1 MKALAGNRSHAL
13 ARQALLPFKLW
24 RAIFTV
30 VVVLSQAETSAATV
44 VMSGS
49 EHALTVADAEAWLDG
64 YLPYSLAS
72 AGIPGA
78 VVVVV
83 KDDGILLA
91 KGYGVADVARPIPV
105 DPHTTLFRVGSI
117 SKLFTWTAVMQLVEQ
132 QRIDLDADINRYLD
146 FRVPPFA
153 GRPVTM
159 RQLMTHRA
167 GFEEARRGIAT
178 LDPQRFV
185 PLGETMRRD
194 MPARVYAPGTT
205 PAYSNYGAALAGYI
219 VQRVSGEPFDDYVA
233 RHILRP
239 LGMQHS
245 TFQQPLPPALAPQM
259 SAGYINIHSPP
270 SPFELVVWA
279 PAGGLSA
286 TGEDMARFML
296 AHLQDGGLDGA
307 RILSNATARA
317 MHETPTTTMPGL
329 DRMMLGFFERSVNG
343 RRAIGHD
350 GDTVLFHSTLVLY
363 PDDGV
368 GIFASFN
375 SSGLHNAVMQ
385 VREQLVER
393 FSDRYLPATVSPADP
408 PYPIAMARAHARM
421 FSNTYWSSRSYSTSF
436 LAATRLLF
444 PVRVVLNPDDSVSLS
459 GLRGAD
465 GELKRFREVAP
476 FVWHE
481 IRGHERLAAIASQG
495 HIVRLSVDAQA
506 PATVFDAVPG
516 WESPAGLLPLFVCSI
531 IVLAAWLLLW
541 PIQAWVRR
549 RFERSI
555 TRSRPRL
562 QAEQALRVAVA
573 LALAAVMGWI
583 YILTRILN
591 PVGIYQLADQAGVV
605 LLSEGLTLVGFCGAL
620 VAAAIRAVMI
630 WSERSSKWGSRIGA
644 LVLVLSTAV
653 MAYTGWI
660 YCLMKFSLAF

>member
-1 MKALAGNRSHAL
+1 MRAFAPTLC
-13 ARQALLPFKLW
+13 
-24 RAIFTV
+24 RAILTIIA
-30 VVVLSQAETSAATV
+30 VLSHSETIAAHPAPT
-44 VMSGS
+44 
-49 EHALTVADAEAWLDG
+49 EHALTGADAEAWLDG
-64 YLPYSLAS
+64 YVPYALAS

-83 KDDGILLA
+83 KDDGVLLA
-91 KGYGVADVARPIPV
+91 KGYGVADVAHQAPV
-105 DPHTTLFRVGSI
+105 DPRATLFRVGSI

-178 LDPQRFV
+178 LDPQHIV
-185 PLGETMRRD
+185 SLGETMRRD

-239 LGMQHS
+239 LDMQHS

-259 SAGYINIHSPP
+259 SAGYTNIYSPP

-296 AHLQDGGLDGA
+296 AHLHEGALGAA
-307 RILSNATARA
+307 RILSTATAHA
-317 MHETPTTTMPGL
+317 MHTTPTTTMPVL
-329 DRMMLGFFERSVNG
+329 DRMMLGFFERNLNG

-375 SSGLHNAVMQ
+375 SGGIQNAVLQ
-385 VREQLVER
+385 VRQQLVER
-393 FSDRYLPATVSPADP
+393 FSDRYLPATVSPVDP
-408 PYPIAMARAHARM
+408 PYPVATAHAHARM
-421 FSNTYWSSRSYSTSF
+421 FSSIYWSSRSYSTSF
-436 LAATRLLF
+436 LAATKLLF
-444 PVRVVLNPDDSVSLS
+444 PVHVVVHPDDSVSLS
-459 GLRGAD
+459 GLRGPD

-476 FVWHE
+476 FVWSE
-481 IRGHERLAAIASQG
+481 IGGHERLAAIASKG
-495 HIVRLSVDAQA
+495 HIARLSVDAQA

-516 WESPAGLLPLFVCSI
+516 WESPAGLLPLFLCSI
-531 IVLAAWLLLW
+531 ILLAAWLLLW

-549 RFERSI
+549 RFELSI
-555 TRSRPRL
+555 TRSRARL
-562 QAEQALRVAVA
+562 RADQALRVAAA
-573 LALAAVMGWI
+573 LALAAIMGWI
-583 YILTRILN
+583 YILTRIMN
-591 PVGIYQLADQAGVV
+591 PVGIYQLADQAGVI
-605 LLSEGLTLVGFCGAL
+605 LLSEGLTLVGFSGAL
-620 VAAAIRAVMI
+620 ATATMRAVII
-630 WSERSSKWGSRIGA
+630 WRERSPWGPRIGA
-644 LVLVLSTAV
+644 LLLALSAAV
-653 MAYTGWI
+653 MVYTGWV